1 MKIYRKIVF
10 DYNFNVIEEDSYEYE
25 GEIALCDGDGGGQ
38 GNADAQSNSEASANN
53 SGVEGGATEGSIGD
67 TTSGFDN
74 AGAWGGSGLG
84 ESESSFSPNATGML
98 SIDTSTVN
106 PNNVSVATA
115 QAMAA
120 QADAAVAASRT
131 ASAMQVLGAMFIGAP
146 MGLLGMTLGAAA
158 ALGKQAIANYSKD
171 PTGVMANITSQLN
184 QIAANPQTTNAT
196 TGQTTNTTSGL
207 TDTSARGGEAVW
219 DGKSFVSPTSST
231 GKQAIATATN
241 QGQSTMA
248 QSGLLTGLD
257 PSSMN
262 VEQRLQYAQLQMLNQ
277 QQDESQAL
285 NKLVYQSAGLIKDPT
300 TGEWRK
306 ANETE
311 KRSFMTDTEA
321 KEYDIY
327 LQQLERQKKAM
338 AGELPISP
346 ALERELTDWDAQ
358 TKESLSRKL
367 GTNYDATTPG
377 IQSLARLQER
387 TGLLREEARR
397 GEITAGSSRVLDWR
411 NALNSNTSLAT
422 YSGLPTR
429 TSSILTGMSN
439 LYTPMAANSAANAR
453 SSQILQQDAY
463 NQRQQQKTTE
473 QQNKYSLYGSL
484 ARYMSE

>member
-1 MKIYRKIVF
+1 
-10 DYNFNVIEEDSYEYE
+10 
-25 GEIALCDGDGGGQ
+25 
-38 GNADAQSNSEASANN
+38 
-53 SGVEGGATEGSIGD
+53 
-67 TTSGFDN
+67 
-74 AGAWGGSGLG
+74 
-84 ESESSFSPNATGML
+84 
-98 SIDTSTVN
+98 
-106 PNNVSVATA
+106 
-115 QAMAA
+115 
-120 QADAAVAASRT
+120 
-131 ASAMQVLGAMFIGAP
+131 
-146 MGLLGMTLGAAA
+146 
-158 ALGKQAIANYSKD
+158 
-171 PTGVMANITSQLN
+171 
-184 QIAANPQTTNAT
+184 
-196 TGQTTNTTSGL
+196 
-207 TDTSARGGEAVW
+207 
-219 DGKSFVSPTSST
+219 
-231 GKQAIATATN
+231 
-241 QGQSTMA
+241 
-248 QSGLLTGLD
+248 
-257 PSSMN
+257 
-262 VEQRLQYAQLQMLNQ
+262 
-277 QQDESQAL
+277 
-285 NKLVYQSAGLIKDPT
+285 
-300 TGEWRK
+300 
-306 ANETE
+306 
-311 KRSFMTDTEA
+311 MTDTEA

-463 NQRQQQKTTE
+463 NQRQQQKMTE

-484 ARYMSE
+484 ARYMFE